1 MSGKKRGG
9 SMPDDLEEDIPVEEL
24 EYEDP
29 YEDEY
34 EAEIEWDEDGANQE
48 LDEDDADAAN
58 DDDVA
63 ADDDAGDD
71 EVAKYDELDENE
83 VKNPNSIRIVPGNAV
98 AAAAAADV
106 ESSKAPVSR
115 DVWLRSKHGLDE
127 ENETL
132 TYDATAYDMLHAMR
146 LDWPCL
152 SIAVLRDALGM
163 ARKRFPHTMYLAA
176 GTQAD
181 EAGNNVIVLLK
192 LSDLRKTKHDDDDD
206 DDGGFDVTDIDETG
220 GGRGN
225 DGGGGDDD
233 DDDDDDDDSN
243 DTAHITWKAIA
254 HDGSVNR
261 LKAMPHHNNILA
273 SWSEKAVVSIWDAQS
288 HISALDDA
296 SVRAPFKLAPLANFK
311 EHTAE
316 GFALDWSAQ
325 VEGRLLSGDNDK
337 LIRMWEMQNG
347 AGWAGGAAPFVG
359 HAGSVE
365 DVQWSPVEANVFA
378 SCSSDRTIKV
388 WDTRAS
394 NASMLSIDAHNTD
407 VNVIAWNALMTYLIV
422 SGADDGSFSIWD
434 FRRAG
439 AGAAASFRWHTQP
452 ITSVE
457 WSPDEDSVLAVAC
470 SEQISIWD
478 LSLERDVDAQAALA
492 AAQAVPTAGDDK
504 PSLPANLD
512 DVDAD
517 VPPQLLFVHQG
528 QQEIREV
535 HWHAQIPGSL
545 VSTASDGLNV
555 WKASNV

>member
-1 MSGKKRGG
+1 
-9 SMPDDLEEDIPVEEL
+9 
-24 EYEDP
+24 
-29 YEDEY
+29 
-34 EAEIEWDEDGANQE
+34 
-48 LDEDDADAAN
+48 
-58 DDDVA
+58 
-63 ADDDAGDD
+63 
-71 EVAKYDELDENE
+71 
-83 VKNPNSIRIVPGNAV
+83 
-98 AAAAAADV
+98 
-106 ESSKAPVSR
+106 
-115 DVWLRSKHGLDE
+115 
-127 ENETL
+127 
-132 TYDATAYDMLHAMR
+132 
-146 LDWPCL
+146 
-152 SIAVLRDALGM
+152 
-163 ARKRFPHTMYLAA
+163 
-176 GTQAD
+176 
-181 EAGNNVIVLLK
+181 
-192 LSDLRKTKHDDDDD
+192 
-206 DDGGFDVTDIDETG
+206 
-220 GGRGN
+220 
-225 DGGGGDDD
+225 
-233 DDDDDDDDSN
+233 
-243 DTAHITWKAIA
+243 
-254 HDGSVNR
+254 
-261 LKAMPHHNNILA
+261 MPHHNNILA

-311 EHTAE
+311 EHKAE

-394 NASMLSIDAHNTD
+394 NASMLSIDAHSTD

-528 QQEIREV
+528 QHEIREV

-545 VSTASDGLNV
+545 VSTAYDGLNL